1 MVQKIIVDTK
11 KIQNNKFLQKQ
22 TKINKISNKRKE
34 YMKKIS
40 TSLYFTV
47 LWKGICQMLGW
58 FFGLFG
64 YKRDGKFAKCVWGLF
79 ATSGAIVMAFF
90 ALVIICAG
98 GEVVYERFFKGH
110 QCDDDYCFHSEYINR
125 DIYFHNTEDGKGYIY
140 NKRTGEKLIKHIAW
154 IAKPLGKD
162 TLVCFSNG
170 KKRGY
175 FSKNTGKVVIEPKY
189 DHAWVFSDGLAS
201 VEMNG
206 FIKFIDGNGKTVIDQ
221 KMPYIHN
228 MEGYVFHSGYCVV
241 DSDDGELCG
250 LIDKTGKIVL
260 AKEFNSIS
268 PTNDLEMWRIT
279 KGKENGLLNKDL
291 KPIIPLTECTLWV
304 CDNMVDLTM
313 PDHTMR
319 KFDLQGNL
327 INDFYI
333 AGVRTL
339 EYTKDEVLYRSD
351 KSTDDEGNVIDTT
364 IESYH
369 PVATSRMRAY
379 VAGDGYEGLMNAD
392 GHIVTMPLY
401 KDISAIGYDLYLCEV
416 SNSDHV
422 VVNGKGEII
431 K

>member
-1 MVQKIIVDTK
+1 MSAKV
-11 KIQNNKFLQKQ
+11 F
-22 TKINKISNKRKE
+22 
-34 YMKKIS
+34 
-40 TSLYFTV
+40 FTV
-47 LWKGICQMLGW
+47 VWRGICQTLAW

-79 ATSGAIVMAFF
+79 AVSGSLLMAFF
-90 ALVIICAG
+90 AFFIICAIC
-98 GEVVYERFFKGH
+98 ETVYEKCFKGH
-110 QCDDDYCFHSEYINR
+110 DCDLEYCYHSEYINR

-162 TLVCFSNG
+162 TLVCYSDG

-175 FSKNTGKVVIEPKY
+175 FSKNSGKVIIKPKY

-201 VEMNG
+201 VDDNG
-206 FIKFIDGNGKTVIDQ
+206 YIKFIDGTDKVVIDQ
-221 KMPYIHN
+221 KMPYIPN

-241 DSDDGELCG
+241 DTDDGELCG
-250 LIDKTGKIVL
+250 LIDRKGKIVL
-260 AKEFNSIS
+260 AKEYSSIC

-279 KGKENGLLNKDL
+279 KGKENGLLDKDL

-319 KFDLQGNL
+319 KYDLQGNL

-339 EYTKDEVLYRSD
+339 EYTKDEVLYRTE
-351 KSTDDEGNVIDTT
+351 KSSDDEGNVIETT

-369 PVATSRMRAY
+369 PVATARMRAY

-392 GHIVTMPLY
+392 GHVITMPLY
-401 KDISAIGYDLYLCEV
+401 KEISAIGYDLYLCEV

-422 VVNGKGEII
+422 IVNGKGEIV

>member
-1 MVQKIIVDTK
+1 MSAKV
-11 KIQNNKFLQKQ
+11 F
-22 TKINKISNKRKE
+22 
-34 YMKKIS
+34 
-40 TSLYFTV
+40 FTV
-47 LWKGICQMLGW
+47 VWRGICQTLAW

-79 ATSGAIVMAFF
+79 AVSGSLLMAFF
-90 ALVIICAG
+90 AFFIICAIC
-98 GEVVYERFFKGH
+98 ETVYEKCFKGH
-110 QCDDDYCFHSEYINR
+110 DCDLEYCYHSEYINR

-162 TLVCFSNG
+162 TLVCYSDG

-175 FSKNTGKVVIEPKY
+175 FSKNSGKVIIKPKY

-201 VEMNG
+201 VDDNG
-206 FIKFIDGNGKTVIDQ
+206 YIKFIDGTDKVVIDQ
-221 KMPYIHN
+221 KMPYIPN

-241 DSDDGELCG
+241 DTDDGELCG
-250 LIDKTGKIVL
+250 LIDRKGKIVL
-260 AKEFNSIS
+260 AKEYSSIC

-279 KGKENGLLNKDL
+279 KGKENGLLDKDL

-319 KFDLQGNL
+319 KYDLQGNL

-339 EYTKDEVLYRSD
+339 EYTKDEVLYRTE
-351 KSTDDEGNVIDTT
+351 KSSDDEGNVIETT

-369 PVATSRMRAY
+369 PVATARMRAY

-401 KDISAIGYDLYLCEV
+401 KEISAIGYDLYLCEV